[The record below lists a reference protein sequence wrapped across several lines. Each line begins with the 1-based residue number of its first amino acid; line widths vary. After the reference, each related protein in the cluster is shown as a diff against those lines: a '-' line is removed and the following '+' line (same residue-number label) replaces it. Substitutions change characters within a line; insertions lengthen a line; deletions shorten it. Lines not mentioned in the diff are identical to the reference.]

1 VADGGPSATRP
12 EDRFR
17 VLVVE
22 DDPDYRLVLT
32 TMLEASAFESC
43 EAEDGPSALAKLD
56 AEPIDLVLLDLTLP
70 GMDGLGVLR
79 TLRSR
84 SEVPVIV
91 LSGRN
96 HETERVTAL
105 EAGADDYVLKPPSI
119 ADLLARIRAVLRRS
133 RRAPPVPVLVAGDLR
148 LDTQARQVHVADAE
162 VALTAL
168 EFDLLAFLSSEPRR
182 AFSREDL
189 LRHVWRSQS
198 TWQDP
203 ETVTE
208 HVRRIRGKL
217 AAAGLTHDPITT
229 IRGYGYRFDPPADAE
244 G

>member
-1 VADGGPSATRP
+1 VVDGGPRTTRP

-43 EAEDGPSALAKLD
+43 EAADGPSALAMVE
-56 AEPIDLVLLDLTLP
+56 AEAIDLVLLDLTLP
-70 GMDGLGVLR
+70 GMDGFGVLR
-79 TLRSR
+79 ALRAR

-96 HETERVTAL
+96 QETERVTAL
-105 EAGADDYVLKPPSI
+105 EAGADDYILKPPSI

-133 RRAPPVPVLVAGDLR
+133 RRDTPVSVLAAGDLR
-148 LDTQARQVHVADAE
+148 IDTRARQVHVGDAE
-162 VALTAL
+162 VGLTAL
-168 EFDLLAFLSSEPRR
+168 EFDLLAFLSGDPRR
-182 AFSREDL
+182 AFSREEL

-217 AAAGLTHDPITT
+217 ADAGLTHDPIIT
-229 IRGYGYRFDPPADAE
+229 IRGYGYRFDPPEDVP